1 MAQDYLIVGAGSAGC
16 ALAERLS
23 ADGRRSV
30 LLLEAGGPDSAPK
43 IRVPARF
50 TELFHSEID
59 WNYETLPQPGLNG
72 RREYIPRGKVYGGS
86 SAMNAMVYM
95 RGHPSDYERWA
106 AAGNEGWGYREL
118 LPLFRDMERQQRGAS
133 EHHGAD
139 GPLHVSDPPD
149 PNPLSRAFVA
159 AAGQVGLALREDFN
173 AGEQEGF
180 GLYQTTTRDGERWSA
195 ADAFLRP
202 ALARKNVE
210 VLARAQVTGLLF
222 EGRRCVGLRWQRDGR
237 EQEARARREVILCG
251 GAINSPQLLLLS
263 GIGPPRQLERCG
275 IALRHALPGVGRNL
289 MDHMQVPVAWHCR
302 QPVSLVAKDE
312 PEQRALYRETR
323 RGLLSSNLGEAGGF
337 VRLDADAPAPELQF
351 HFGPGWFIRHGF
363 ADPPGH
369 GFTVLPGLVNTQSV
383 GALALNPQEPQG
395 PPLIDLACL
404 SEEGDVQ
411 VLLAGIR
418 LARKIVGAPAFD
430 PFRGAEFLPGA
441 ALQEEEALRQYL
453 RDFATTIYHPVGSC
467 KMGRDPMA
475 VVDER
480 LRVHGLAGLRVAD
493 ASIMPRI
500 INANT
505 NAACMMIGAKA
516 AAMILAEDAP

>member
-1 MAQDYLIVGAGSAGC
+1 
-16 ALAERLS
+16 
-23 ADGRRSV
+23 
-30 LLLEAGGPDSAPK
+30 
-43 IRVPARF
+43 
-50 TELFHSEID
+50 
-59 WNYETLPQPGLNG
+59 
-72 RREYIPRGKVYGGS
+72 
-86 SAMNAMVYM
+86 
-95 RGHPSDYERWA
+95 
-106 AAGNEGWGYREL
+106 
-118 LPLFRDMERQQRGAS
+118 MERQQRGAS

-159 AAGQVGLALREDFN
+159 AAGQIGLALREDFN

-195 ADAFLRP
+195 ADAFLR
-202 ALARKNVE
+202 R
-210 VLARAQVTGLLF
+210 RWRGRMSRCWR
-222 EGRRCVGLRWQRDGR
+222 GRRLAGCCSRAGVASVCAGQRDGR

-383 GALALNPQEPQG
+383 GRA
-395 PPLIDLACL
+395 
-404 SEEGDVQ
+404 
-411 VLLAGIR
+411 
-418 LARKIVGAPAFD
+418 
-430 PFRGAEFLPGA
+430 GAEPAGA
-441 ALQEEEALRQYL
+441 AGTA
-453 RDFATTIYHPVGSC
+453 
-467 KMGRDPMA
+467 
-475 VVDER
+475 
-480 LRVHGLAGLRVAD
+480 AD
-493 ASIMPRI
+493 
-500 INANT
+500 
-505 NAACMMIGAKA
+505 
-516 AAMILAEDAP
+516 